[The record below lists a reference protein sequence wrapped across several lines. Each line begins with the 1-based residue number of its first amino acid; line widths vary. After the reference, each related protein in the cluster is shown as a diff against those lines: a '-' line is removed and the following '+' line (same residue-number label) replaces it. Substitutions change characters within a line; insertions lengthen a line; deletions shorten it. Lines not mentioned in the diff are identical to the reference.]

1 MGKKHRQHFLKY
13 RSLYEEAIR
22 RHVCAKCVDLGE
34 DGFCR
39 TKDPQGCGIFR
50 NLLGLVEVALN
61 LHELRLGPYI
71 RAVRSHVCSQ
81 CVNSMPGEKCPIRES
96 LDCGLD
102 RYLGLVFEAIEA
114 VDRSLQKEKSK
125 SSPS

>member
-13 RSLYEEAIR
+13 QPLYEEAVR

-34 DGFCR
+34 DGICH

-50 NLLGLVEVALN
+50 NLPALVEVALN
-61 LHELRLGPYI
+61 LHELKLGPYI
-71 RAVRSHVCSQ
+71 RAVRSHICSQ
-81 CVNSMPGEKCPIRES
+81 CANAAPGERCAIRES

-102 RYLGLVFEAIEA
+102 RYLGLVFEAIEE
-114 VDRSLQKEKSK
+114 VDRSLQKEKPK
-125 SSPS
+125 LSP